1 LYLGEYLGFAG
12 VNALVSAAVRR
23 IELDRRA
30 DAGQAF
36 RISLEREAFGDQ
48 LLAEVAGLERVV
60 GVVGFARHLIAK
72 ADVLIAT

>member
-1 LYLGEYLGFAG
+1 
-12 VNALVSAAVRR
+12 
-23 IELDRRA
+23 
-30 DAGQAF
+30 
-36 RISLEREAFGDQ
+36 